1 MAARLHVRNELA
13 HIAANKIAWRQA
25 MTCFGQAGREVECQ
39 VPVEML
45 WMPPTLKGAGL
56 EHGDQTAVDQEE
68 SPERSGWIL

>member
-39 VPVEML
+39 VPVE
-45 WMPPTLKGAGL
+45 
-56 EHGDQTAVDQEE
+56 AV
-68 SPERSGWIL
+68 